1 MWKTKNSKWKTL
13 DNAAKIF
20 PSLAGREDPEV
31 FRVSCTLKEEIDP
44 AILQDALSSAI
55 ELYPAFTDT
64 IRSGVF
70 WYYLEN
76 TGLMPKVHQEETT
89 PLMPLYGD
97 QCKLLIDVSYFKN
110 RINLEVFHA
119 LADGTGALVFLKTI
133 VYFYLAYAHHD
144 ELYDISIETE
154 DSTERERESDGFN
167 QYFES
172 SRGDSLNFE
181 FLGDKEKTGKAYRFD
196 KHPAPDFRQFV
207 TEGRASV
214 ASIIKAAK
222 SYGATVTEF
231 LCAILILSVYDTM
244 EPRDRKKSIVV
255 AIPVNLRNYFDSN
268 TLRNFFGMIH
278 VSYDFS
284 KNGYDAT
291 EDVIAAVKAAF
302 KREITRENM
311 EQKIASQMKMERHP
325 IVRACP
331 LFIKD
336 LVVMSMQKLSMKRRT
351 IVLSNMGV
359 VKVQSEFEKYI
370 DGFTVFNSSDSR
382 QICLCS
388 FGGQMSLTFSGGLM
402 CHDVERAFFRRLA
415 AYDDSITLATNYTFK
430 ELE

>member
-1 MWKTKNSKWKTL
+1 MWKTKNIKWKKL

-20 PSLAGREDPEV
+20 PSLAGREDTEV
-31 FRVSCTLKEEIDP
+31 FRVSCTLNEEIDP
-44 AILQDALSSAI
+44 SLLQDALNSAL

-64 IRSGVF
+64 IRRGVF

-76 TGLMPKVHQEETT
+76 TGLMPKVHHEEST

-97 QCKLLIDVSYFKN
+97 QCKLLIDVTYYKN

-119 LADGTGALVFLKTI
+119 LADGMGALVFLKTI
-133 VYFYLAYAHHD
+133 VYFYLVYSHPA
-144 ELYDISIETE
+144 EFSDISVETE

-172 SRGDSLNFE
+172 SRGNHMNFE
-181 FLGDKEKTGKAYRFD
+181 FLGDKEKTGKVYRFD
-196 KHPAPDFRQFV
+196 KHPAPDFRQFI
-207 TEGRASV
+207 TEGQVNVKSV
-214 ASIIKAAK
+214 VTAAK
-222 SYGATVTEF
+222 KYGATVTEF
-231 LCAILILSVYDTM
+231 LCAILILSIYDTM
-244 EPRDRKKSIVV
+244 EPRDKKKSIVI
-255 AIPVNLRNYFDSN
+255 AIPVNLRNYFESN

-278 VSYDFS
+278 ISYDFS
-284 KNGYDAT
+284 KHGYDT
-291 EDVIAAVKAAF
+291 LEDVIVSVKESF
-302 KREITRENM
+302 RRENTLENM

-351 IVLSNMGV
+351 IVLSNIGV
-359 VKVQSEFEKYI
+359 IKVQNEFEKHI
-370 DGFTVFNSSDSR
+370 DSFTVFNSSDSR

-388 FGGQMSLTFSGGLM
+388 FGEKMSLSFSGGLM

-415 AYDDSITLATNYTFK
+415 SFDDSISVSTNYSFK

>member
-1 MWKTKNSKWKTL
+1 MWKTKNSKWKKL

-31 FRVSCTLKEEIDP
+31 FRVSCVLKEEIDP
-44 AILQDALSSAI
+44 AILQDALCSAI
-55 ELYPAFTDT
+55 EIFPTFTDT
-64 IRSGVF
+64 IRRGVF

-76 TGLMPKVHQEETT
+76 TGLMPKVHPEETT
-89 PLMPLYGD
+89 PLTPLYGD
-97 QCKLLIDVSYFKN
+97 QCKLLIDVTYFKN

-133 VYFYLAYAHHD
+133 VYFYLVFAHPE
-144 ELYDISIETE
+144 ELSDISVETD

-172 SRGDSLNFE
+172 SRGDHMNFE
-181 FLGDKEKTGKAYRFD
+181 FLGDKEKTGKVYRFD

-214 ASIIKAAK
+214 PSVVSAAK
-222 SYGATVTEF
+222 SYCATVTEF
-231 LCAILILSVYDTM
+231 LCALLILSIYDTM
-244 EPRDRKKSIVV
+244 EPRDRKKSLTV
-255 AIPVNLRNYFDSN
+255 AIPVNLRNHFDSN

-284 KNGYDAT
+284 KNGYDT
-291 EDVIAAVKAAF
+291 LEDVIAAVKEAF
-302 KREITRENM
+302 RRENTRENM

-351 IVLSNMGV
+351 IVLSNIGII
-359 VKVQSEFEKYI
+359 KVQSEFEKYI
-370 DGFTVFNSSDSR
+370 DRFTVFNSSDSR

-388 FGGQMSLTFSGGLM
+388 FGTQMSLTFSGALM
-402 CHDVERAFFRRLA
+402 CHDVERAFFRRLSA
-415 AYDDSITLATNYTFK
+415 FDNNISLSTNYAFK